1 MDRTRIETVVRAYLR
16 SFADGSDV
24 EFPSDLTGMTQ
35 AEADE
40 AWAEIGLRVTAAV
53 CEMRARIVATAPHLT
68 EADLAVVDRLLQET
82 LAPLENPPFG
92 PG

>member
-16 SFADGSDV
+16 GLADGSDV
-24 EFPSDLTGMTQ
+24 EFPSDFTVTQ
-35 AEADE
+35 AELDE

-68 EADLAVVDRLLQET
+68 EADLAVVDRLLRET
-82 LAPLENPPFG
+82 LAPPEPLG